1 MTDKEIPTE
10 HLPSWNAFLN
20 SLATSGGNIFML
32 FMMSLILLVVSLYLM
47 TKFGPGAPAVITLVG
62 AFGTFTGALVGILKG
77 SRVDPVPSNLTSTT
91 STTTSTIPPPV
102 TPEAPK
108 P

>member
-1 MTDKEIPTE
+1 MSDKAPES
-10 HLPSWNAFLN
+10 LPNWNAFLN

-32 FMMSLILLVVSLYLM
+32 FAMSLILLAVALYLM
-47 TKFGPGAPAVITLVG
+47 IKFGPGAPAVITLVG

-77 SRVDPVPSNLTSTT
+77 SRLDPVPPNVTSTT
-91 STTTSTIPPPV
+91 STTTSTIPPPPV
-102 TPEAPK
+102 K

>member
-1 MTDKEIPTE
+1 MSDKAPES
-10 HLPSWNAFLN
+10 LPNWNAFLN

-32 FMMSLILLVVSLYLM
+32 FMMSLILLVVSLFLM
-47 TKFGPGAPAVITLVG
+47 IKFGPGAPAVITLVG

-77 SRVDPVPSNLTSTT
+77 SRVDPVPPNVTSTT
-91 STTTSTIPPPV
+91 STVTSTIPPPEV
-102 TPEAPK
+102 PK